1 MSKQH
6 IDQKHTGND
15 EHIDSWFVVYSFK
28 RWLNAV
34 VDVGQKLLAMNS
46 NHTEQ
51 GLRSTYEHFFVISL
65 MKSLEWGNEIQ
76 SFDKDKYAIYCA
88 YKEKFPEAK
97 LIRNMKEHEVEY
109 YKGE

>member
-65 MKSLEWGNEIQ
+65 MKSLEWGHEIQ

-88 YKEKFPEAK
+88 YK
-97 LIRNMKEHEVEY
+97 
-109 YKGE
+109 